1 MLSGTRTARIV
12 EARLTI
18 RHTFH
23 NTRSVTKLVS
33 FRIEEALIDSLDK
46 AREED
51 GRGRSEV
58 VREALQLWLR
68 QRELADRIR
77 RHEEGYRGHPVEDA
91 EFTPVL
97 GAQEWP
103 K

>member
-1 MLSGTRTARIV
+1 
-12 EARLTI
+12 
-18 RHTFH
+18 
-23 NTRSVTKLVS
+23 VTKLVS
-33 FRIEEALIDSLDK
+33 FRIEEGLIDSLDR
-46 AREED
+46 AREVD

-77 RHEEGYRGHPVEDA
+77 RHEEGYVERPVAEA

-97 GAQEWP
+97 GAQQWP